1 MAATTPRTRA
11 RRPVA
16 VLVAAF
22 LALGAVG
29 AAAGTALGAVGAAS
43 DGPYSAHHHRGDD
56 DGQRFP
62 RAGR

>member
-16 VLVAAF
+16 VIVAAF

-29 AAAGTALGAVGAAS
+29 ATAGAALGAVGGVA
-43 DGPYSAHHHRGDD
+43 DGPYPAHHHRGDD
-56 DGQRFP
+56 DSQRFP
-62 RAGR
+62 RPVR